1 MAKRPLTDAS
11 LAKLSYE
18 QAIEKIEDI
27 LESVETGDA
36 GLEDA
41 LAHCEDGAKLVAHC
55 RTILDRVETRVA
67 NLTSSKAGQLEVAG
81 QAAEQLGQAEQT
93 AAASVSTVGGVRV
106 DEDGV
111 IVDEDED
118 DIPI

>member
-1 MAKRPLTDAS
+1 MAKRTLTDAS
-11 LAKLSYE
+11 LAKLTYE

-27 LESVETGDA
+27 LESVETGDV

-41 LAHCEDGAKLVAHC
+41 LAHCEDGAKLVTHC
-55 RTILDRVETRVA
+55 RAILDRVEERVGK
-67 NLTSSKAGQLEVAG
+67 LTAGKAGQLEGGG
-81 QAAEQLGQAEQT
+81 QGVGKTEQT
-93 AAASVSTVGGVRV
+93 AVASQATVDGIKV

-111 IVDEDED
+111 IVDEEED